1 MGTTCSRGL
10 LCTDALWV
18 SCAVDHGGA
27 GVWESISTPAF
38 PAFPPVLCDAW
49 TEITEGDLSQQ
60 LHFMR
65 WPGICR
71 PEPPYDTYVSVSD
84 SDDGFDDFPD
94 VDGWGFGFGT

>member
-1 MGTTCSRGL
+1 VQCMPSPLQEMPIFLEDL
-10 LCTDALWV
+10 L
-18 SCAVDHGGA
+18 
-27 GVWESISTPAF
+27 
-38 PAFPPVLCDAW
+38 
-49 TEITEGDLSQQ
+49 EGDLSQQ

-84 SDDGFDDFPD
+84 SNDGFDDFPD

>member
-1 MGTTCSRGL
+1 M
-10 LCTDALWV
+10 
-18 SCAVDHGGA
+18 
-27 GVWESISTPAF
+27 
-38 PAFPPVLCDAW
+38 
-49 TEITEGDLSQQ
+49 ITEGDLSQQ
-60 LHFMR
+60 LYYMR